1 MKNEK
6 IKLSQLESFL
16 MKAADILR
24 GKMDASEYKEF
35 IFGML
40 FLKRMSDVFD
50 QKREQFKKRD
60 YKHLDTETLN
70 TILEDKLTYGD
81 TFFVPQSAR
90 WHEGFTDDSGVQH
103 PPIKHLQ
110 NNIGQM
116 LNLALI
122 AIEEANPDTL
132 SGIFKGRINFNK
144 EVDGK
149 QIVKNVDLK
158 KMIDH
163 FNEFPALVNEN
174 FEFPDLLGAAYEY
187 LLKHFADESGKKGG
201 QFYTPYQVVRLLV
214 QLIKP
219 KAGMSIYDPTAG
231 SGGMLI
237 QSYQYIQEQGQN
249 AEDLELFGQEN
260 DPTVVAICKMN
271 IILHNISK
279 YNIEYGDTLEEPL
292 NEKDG
297 RLIQFDRVIANP
309 PFSQNYNKATMKY
322 QSRFAYGFAPE
333 TGKKADLM
341 FVQHMLASCQRNGKV
356 VVVMPHGVLFRGG
369 KEKEIREGMLKAD
382 VLEGIISL
390 PPQLFYGTGIPACI
404 MVFDKNKP
412 DHLKNK
418 VFIINADKDYAEGK
432 KQNTLRPEDI
442 EKIDFVFT
450 NKIAEANYAKLV
462 DLETIAAN
470 DFTLNI
476 RRYVDNTPPPE
487 PEDVKAHL
495 IGGVPVSEIEKV
507 QATLCT
513 KFNFDGNHL
522 FQDKSE
528 RYKDFAISEKAEIKA
543 IIDDDKNVE
552 NTLLQLGLHLA
563 DWWQLAKE
571 DFSSLAPEKRSAAQQ
586 NADPPKENQV
596 AEQMALFVSLSGNK
610 FPRVRKEL
618 LNTIKEKFVPV
629 GVLDKFQVAG
639 VFVNWWDNIK
649 YDLKTIMQNGWEAGL
664 IPDAYLMEA
673 FFKTEKAEIEEIEIA
688 QAEYETKLEEAVEEA
703 LNLVEFEADEEEG
716 EVKPTPA
723 LAKSELKTQIDYL
736 IHEKKKPEEAK
747 PLEEADTT
755 IKDLESKIR
764 ECKNL
769 LKEKQAELELKLI
782 LKRYGPEDEKTESK
796 TLLQAAQ
803 EELSKLD
810 TDIKSLIAGF
820 KADLKDTQDFAAIKK
835 SVTALE
841 KEWKNDKTNEAETL
855 LKLAKVIEAQKQFKD
870 ITKAYNSRLKDR
882 ELLQARLDSLDKL
895 MLDIGGMITP
905 EESQKLILKKHF
917 DIINNQLQR
926 YLNAEKRALVAAYE
940 NLYDKYYT
948 SAQQIEARRN
958 NTMAELNDF
967 LTQLNYLR

>member
-6 IKLSQLESFL
+6 IKLSQLEGFL

-50 QKREQFKKRD
+50 QKREKFRKAD
-60 YKHLDTETLN
+60 YKHLDSEVLQ
-70 TILEDKLTYGD
+70 TILEDKVTYGE
-81 TFFVPQSAR
+81 TFFVPKRAR
-90 WHEGFTDDSGVQH
+90 WNEGFIDENGQQQ

-110 NNIGQM
+110 SNIGQM
-116 LNLALI
+116 LNKALD

-163 FNEFPALVNEN
+163 FNEFPALINEN

-201 QFYTPYQVVRLLV
+201 QFYTPNQVVRLLV

-237 QSYQYIQEQGQN
+237 QSHQYIQEQGQN
-249 AEDLELFGQEN
+249 AENLELFGQEN

-297 RLIQFDRVIANP
+297 QLIQFDRVIANP
-309 PFSQNYNKATMKY
+309 PFSQNYNRATMKY
-322 QSRFAYGFAPE
+322 SSRFNYGFAPE
-333 TGKKADLM
+333 TSKKADLM
-341 FVQHMLASCQRNGKV
+341 FVQHMLASCKKTGKV
-356 VVVMPHGVLFRGG
+356 VVVMPNGVLFRGG
-369 KEKEIREGMLKAD
+369 KEKEIREGFLNPNAD
-382 VLEGIISL
+382 VLEGIIGL

-404 MVFDKNKP
+404 MVFNKSKP
-412 DHLKNK
+412 DSLKNK
-418 VFIINADKDYAEGK
+418 VFFINADKDFAEGK
-432 KQNTLRPEDI
+432 KQNSLRPEDI
-442 EKIDFVFT
+442 EKIDYVFE
-450 NKIAEANYAKLV
+450 NKIEEANYSRLV
-462 DLETIAAN
+462 DVTTIEEN
-470 DFTLNI
+470 GFTLNI

-495 IGGVPVSEIEKV
+495 IGGVPVVEIEKI
-507 QATLCT
+507 QATLCP
-513 KFNFDGNHL
+513 KFNFNGNQL
-522 FQDKSE
+522 FQEKNGN
-528 RYKDFAISEKAEIKA
+528 YKDFAIAQKSEIRTLIE
-543 IIDDDKNVE
+543 DDVNVVK
-552 NTLLQLGLHLA
+552 TLTRLGWHLA

-571 DFSSLAPEKRSAAQQ
+571 DFSTLAPEKT
-586 NADPPKENQV
+586 PENKV
-596 AEQMALFVSLSGNK
+596 AEPMSAYIALTGDK

-618 LNTIKEKFVPV
+618 LETIKEKFVPV

-649 YDLKTIMQNGWEAGL
+649 YDLKTIMQNGWDAGL
-664 IPDAYLMEA
+664 IPDEYLIEE
-673 FFKTEKAEIEEIEIA
+673 FFRVEQAEIEKIEIS
-688 QAEYETKLEEAVEEA
+688 QAELETNLEEAVEEA
-703 LNLVEFEADEEEG
+703 LNLIEFEADEEDG
-716 EVKPTPA
+716 EVKLTPA

-736 IHEKKKPEEAK
+736 LYEKQKPEEAR
-747 PLEEADTT
+747 PYQEADAKIKFLEGK
-755 IKDLESKIR
+755 IKD
-764 ECKNL
+764 CKAQA
-769 LKEKQAELELKLI
+769 KEKQAELELKLI
-782 LKRYGPEDEKTESK
+782 LKRFGTEDEKETSNF
-796 TLLQAAQ
+796 LLAAIQADIA
-803 EELSKLD
+803 ELAEN
-810 TDIKSLIAGF
+810 IEALISGF
-820 KADLKDTQDFAAIKK
+820 KADLHDIKDFAAIKK
-835 SVTALE
+835 SVAILE
-841 KEWKNDKTNEAETL
+841 KEWKKSKTEPG
-855 LKLAKVIEAQKQFKD
+855 KLQQVLEAQKQFKE
-870 ITKAYNSRLKDR
+870 INKAYNSRLKDQGI
-882 ELLQARLDSLDKL
+882 LQARLASLDKL
-895 MLDIGGMITP
+895 LADIGGIITE

-940 NLYDKYYT
+940 NLYDKYFT
-948 SAQQIEARRN
+948 SAKSIEAKRN
-958 NTMAELNDF
+958 HTMAELNDF
-967 LTQLNYLR
+967 LTQLNYLN

>member
-50 QKREQFKKRD
+50 QKREKFKKVD
-60 YKHLDTETLN
+60 YKHLDPETLQI
-70 TILEDKLTYGD
+70 ILEDKITYGE
-81 TFFVPQSAR
+81 TFFVPKRAR
-90 WHEGFTDDSGVQH
+90 WHEEFTDENGQQQ

-116 LNLALI
+116 LNKALD

-201 QFYTPYQVVRLLV
+201 QFYTPSQVVRLLV

-219 KAGMSIYDPTAG
+219 KAGMSIYDPTVG

-237 QSYQYIQEQGQN
+237 QSHQYVQEQGQN
-249 AEDLELFGQEN
+249 AEDLNLFGQEN
-260 DPTVVAICKMN
+260 DPTVVAISKMN
-271 IILHNISK
+271 IILHNISR
-279 YNIEYGDTLEEPL
+279 YTIEYGDTLEEPL
-292 NEKDG
+292 NEQDG
-297 RLIQFDRVIANP
+297 RLVEFDRVIANP
-309 PFSQNYNKATMKY
+309 PFSQNYNRATMKY
-322 QSRFAYGFAPE
+322 QSRFTYGFAPE

-341 FVQHMLASCQRNGKV
+341 FVQHMLASCKRTGKV

-369 KEKEIREGMLKAD
+369 KEKEIREGMLKAN
-382 VLEGIISL
+382 VLEGIIGL

-404 MVFDKNKP
+404 MVFNKSKP
-412 DHLKNK
+412 DNLKNK
-418 VFIINADKDYAEGK
+418 VFFINADKDYAEGK

-442 EKIDFVFT
+442 EKIDFVFEH
-450 NKIAEANYAKLV
+450 KIEEANYSKLV
-462 DLETIAAN
+462 DVFKQEDEKNISIEAN
-470 DFTLNI
+470 DWTLNI

-495 IGGVPVSEIEKV
+495 IGGVPITEIAQV
-507 QATLCT
+507 QKTLCA
-513 KFNFDGNHL
+513 KFNFDGSQL
-522 FQDKSE
+522 FKDRSE
-528 RYKDFAISEKAEIKA
+528 NYKDFAISAKSEIKTL
-543 IIDDDKNVE
+543 VE
-552 NTLLQLGLHLA
+552 EDAKVVETLTRLGLHLA

-571 DFSSLAPEKRSAAQQ
+571 DFSSLAPEKVEEYVTAEPQIAA
-586 NADPPKENQV
+586 D
-596 AEQMALFVSLSGNK
+596 GDK

-618 LNTIKEKFVPV
+618 LETIKEKFVPV

-649 YDLKTIMQNGWEAGL
+649 YDLKTIMQNGWDAGL
-664 IPDAYLMEA
+664 IPDEYLIEG
-673 FFKTEKAEIEEIEIA
+673 FFKAEQAEIETIEIA
-688 QAEYETKLEEAVEEA
+688 KAEHESNLEEAVEEA
-703 LNLVEFEADEEEG
+703 LNLVEYEPDEEG
-716 EVKPTPA
+716 EIKITPA

-736 IHEKKKPEEAK
+736 LNEKQNLAEAK
-747 PLEEADTT
+747 PFQEAEAR
-755 IKDLESKIR
+755 IKDLEGSIKD
-764 ECKNL
+764 CKAQ

-782 LKRYGPEDEKTESK
+782 LKRYGAEDEKAESN
-796 TLLQAAQ
+796 TLLHATKT
-803 EELSKLD
+803 ELANLD
-810 TDIKSLIAGF
+810 ESIESLIADF
-820 KADLKDTQDFAAIKK
+820 KSDLKDVKDFAAIKK

-841 KEWKNDKTNEAETL
+841 KNIKKDKVNEADTL
-855 LKLAKVIEAQKQFKD
+855 LKLSKIIDTQKQFKE
-870 ITKAYNSRLKDR
+870 ITKAYNSRLKDQDI
-882 ELLQARLDSLDKL
+882 LQARLDSLDKL
-895 MLDIGGMITP
+895 LVDIGGIIT
-905 EESQKLILKKHF
+905 EAECQRLILKKHF

-926 YLNAEKRALVAAYE
+926 YLNAEKRVLVAAYE
-940 NLYDKYYT
+940 TLYDKYFT
-948 SAQQIEARRN
+948 SAQSIEAQREEI
-958 NTMAELNDF
+958 MAELNDF
-967 LTQLNYLR
+967 LVQLNYLN

>member
-1 MKNEK
+1 MKEHK

-50 QKREQFKKRD
+50 QKREYLKKND
-60 YKHLDTETLN
+60 YKHLDAETLAEV
-70 TILEDKLTYGD
+70 LEDKLTYGD
-81 TFFVPQSAR
+81 TFFVPPRAR
-90 WHEGFTDDSGVQH
+90 WNEKFIDENGVQQ
-103 PPIKHLQ
+103 PEIKHLQ

-116 LNLALI
+116 LNKALD
-122 AIEEANPDTL
+122 AIEEVNPETL

-163 FNEFPALVNEN
+163 FNEFPRLVNEN

-201 QFYTPYQVVRLLV
+201 QFYTPNQVVRLLV

-219 KAGMSIYDPTAG
+219 EAGMSIYDPTAG

-237 QSYQYIQEQGQN
+237 QSHQYIEEQGQN
-249 AEDLELFGQEN
+249 ASDLELFGQEN

-271 IILHNISK
+271 IILHNITK

-297 RLIQFDRVIANP
+297 QLIQFDRVIANP
-309 PFSQNYNKATMKY
+309 PFSQNYNKATMQY
-322 QSRFAYGFAPE
+322 TARFSYGFAPE
-333 TGKKADLM
+333 TGKKGDLM
-341 FVQHMLASCQRNGKV
+341 FVQHMLASCKRTGKV

-369 KEKEIREGMLKAD
+369 KEKEIREHMLRAD

-404 MVFDKNKP
+404 MVFNKSKP
-412 DHLKNK
+412 DDLKNK
-418 VFIINADKDYAEGK
+418 VFIVNADKDYAEGK
-432 KQNTLRPEDI
+432 KQNTLRPEDV

-450 NKIAEANYAKLV
+450 HKIEEASYSKLV
-462 DLETIAAN
+462 DVATIAAN
-470 DFTLNI
+470 DYTLNI
-476 RRYVDNTPPPE
+476 RRYVDNTPLPE

-495 IGGVPVSEIEKV
+495 TGGVPLTEIETI
-507 QATLCT
+507 QNTLAP
-513 KFNFDGNHL
+513 KFDFDGYQL
-522 FQDKSE
+522 FKDKNE
-528 RYKDFAISEKAEIKA
+528 HYKDFAITDKAGIKRR
-543 IIDDDKNVE
+543 IEEDSHVNK
-552 NTLLQLGLHLA
+552 TLTELGIHLA

-571 DFSSLAPEKRSAAQQ
+571 DFSMLAPNGNGSRS
-586 NADPPKENQV
+586 
-596 AEQMALFVSLSGNK
+596 SL
-610 FPRVRKEL
+610 PTVRAEL

-649 YDLKTIMQNGWEAGL
+649 YDLKTIMQNGWDAGL
-664 IPDAYLMEA
+664 IPDDYLIEA
-673 FFKTEKAEIEEIEIA
+673 FFKAEKVAMEQIETE
-688 QAEYETKLEEAVEEA
+688 QADFESQLEEAVAEA

-716 EVKPTPA
+716 EVKQTPK
-723 LAKSELKTQIDYL
+723 LAKDELAKMIEFYL
-736 IHEKKKPEEAK
+736 EEKKQAKKAKPYQEQEAK
-747 PLEEADTT
+747 
-755 IKDLESKIR
+755 IKDLEQSIKD
-764 ECKNL
+764 CKVL
-769 LKEKQAELELKLI
+769 WKEKQAELELKVE
-782 LKRYGPEDEKTESK
+782 LKRYGSEDVKAESNS
-796 TLLQAAQ
+796 LLNAARR
-803 EELSKLD
+803 EIANLD
-810 TDIKSLIAGF
+810 AAIENLVTGF
-820 KADLKDTQDFAAIKK
+820 KADLKETTGYDTIKK

-841 KEWKNDKTNEAETL
+841 KE
-855 LKLAKVIEAQKQFKD
+855 LKKGNKDAAKLNLVLNAQKQFKE
-870 ITKAYNSRLKDR
+870 INKPYNARIKDCSI
-882 ELLQARLDSLDKL
+882 LQSKLDSIDALL
-895 MLDIGGMITP
+895 EEIGGMITT

-917 DIINNQLQR
+917 DIINDQLQR

-940 NLYDKYYT
+940 NLFDKYYT
-948 SAQQIEARRN
+948 SAQAIEEKRET
-958 NTMAELNDF
+958 TMAELNDF
-967 LTQLNYLR
+967 LTQLNYLN